1 MSKILTASIVGAL
14 SLIFLVSVII
24 PQFANGQEDVHKTN
38 EKQKAALDQSNQHGI
53 WTGNFTGDGSTDI
66 LLYNN
71 ENGKWWLQSQAAAN
85 NERQWS
91 LISNTSGFG
100 NILSNEHR
108 IWTGDF
114 TGDGR
119 TDVLFHYVGDG
130 HWWLGL
136 LAASNNQLQWSLI
149 STTSGFGNIL
159 SNEHR
164 IWTTDD
170 FTGDGRTDVLLHNT
184 ENGKWWLGSLAA
196 SNNQLQWSIISLD
209 ANNQLHVSPISNT
222 S

>member
-108 IWTGDF
+108 IWT
-114 TGDGR
+114 
-119 TDVLFHYVGDG
+119 
-130 HWWLGL
+130 
-136 LAASNNQLQWSLI
+136 
-149 STTSGFGNIL
+149 
-159 SNEHR
+159 
-164 IWTTDD
+164 TDD

>member
-1 MSKILTASIVGAL
+1 
-14 SLIFLVSVII
+14 
-24 PQFANGQEDVHKTN
+24 
-38 EKQKAALDQSNQHGI
+38 
-53 WTGNFTGDGSTDI
+53 
-66 LLYNN
+66 
-71 ENGKWWLQSQAAAN
+71 
-85 NERQWS
+85 
-91 LISNTSGFG
+91 TSGFG

-170 FTGDGRTDVLLHNT
+170 FTGDGSTDVLLHNT

>member
-1 MSKILTASIVGAL
+1 M
-14 SLIFLVSVII
+14 
-24 PQFANGQEDVHKTN
+24 
-38 EKQKAALDQSNQHGI
+38 
-53 WTGNFTGDGSTDI
+53 
-66 LLYNN
+66 
-71 ENGKWWLQSQAAAN
+71 ENGAN

-149 STTSGFGNIL
+149 SNTSGFGNIL

-196 SNNQLQWSIISLD
+196 NNQLQWSILSLD